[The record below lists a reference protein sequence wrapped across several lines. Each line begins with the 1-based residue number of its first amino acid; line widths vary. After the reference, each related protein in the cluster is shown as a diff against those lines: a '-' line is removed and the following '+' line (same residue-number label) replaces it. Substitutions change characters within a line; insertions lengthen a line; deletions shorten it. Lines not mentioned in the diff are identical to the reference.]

1 MWAMRNRDLGSQL
14 QLSTTEERRTRRI
27 IGLDL
32 LLNAVTISMMRS
44 SLQGI
49 VATLVAVV
57 VSTAGLSAGDCVRLR
72 TMNAEPEIVLYR
84 LDVRLQGFASLERD
98 IRISRTEKRSGR
110 LLAVMLV
117 GVNAPK
123 ADSAL

>member
-1 MWAMRNRDLGSQL
+1 
-14 QLSTTEERRTRRI
+14 
-27 IGLDL
+27 
-32 LLNAVTISMMRS
+32 
-44 SLQGI
+44 
-49 VATLVAVV
+49 
-57 VSTAGLSAGDCVRLR
+57 
-72 TMNAEPEIVLYR
+72 MNAEPEIVLYR